1 MSAHPRYHF
10 TDTAKALTAGL
21 HSEGDVFNRLF
32 PLFVSNDEVVYHTRL
47 VAEFPGVSPFTS
59 TEIFLLLVD
68 RSGNVIEGTDWSED
82 EVEGAYRTL
91 REPHF

>member
-10 TDTAKALTAGL
+10 TDAAKTLIAGL

-32 PLFVSNDEVVYHTRL
+32 PLFVSGDEVVYHTRL

-68 RSGNVIEGTDWSED
+68 RAGNVIAGSEWSDE
-82 EVEGAYRTL
+82 EVEAAYHAL